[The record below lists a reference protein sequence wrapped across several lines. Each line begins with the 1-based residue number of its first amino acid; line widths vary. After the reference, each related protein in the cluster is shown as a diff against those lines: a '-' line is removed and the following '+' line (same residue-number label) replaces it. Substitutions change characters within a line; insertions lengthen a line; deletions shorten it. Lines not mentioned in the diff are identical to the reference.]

1 MKRIF
6 SVFLVG
12 IFLGGCA
19 SSRYLESSTHTQV
32 EIKQGNF
39 RMIKPNVQA
48 ASSGFSLFGIL
59 PLTAPSST
67 TAWSRLNKNAGI
79 DEHTKKST
87 QFVNINE
94 ERTNTWLILFSI
106 PTYRIRADLVEF
118 IDSERK

>member
-79 DEHTKKST
+79 ALKSNHTPTIAKNLTSP
-87 QFVNINE
+87 NP
-94 ERTNTWLILFSI
+94 SI
-106 PTYRIRADLVEF
+106 ARPRREL
-118 IDSERK
+118 